1 MNKSFTYSNG
11 KIIVNSEN
19 GKNSS
24 KKYTDNIKEILEK
37 ENTVEY
43 LENKQ
48 KEIFNKLNY
57 IKIQIKSD
65 IVYSIF
71 VALIFLTLSGYTLIN
86 SYFSLFIISIVALLV
101 TTILNILNKISNY
114 NDIKGYKN
122 QLNFLEESVNEAK
135 EKLLQL
141 KKDKR
146 KNKEK
151 KMEKNKKIYLNQEK
165 DMSEIDRRANL
176 YFNMGLHEKRLAKYY
191 KLGMLKKYLNKI
203 AEAYNDND
211 VRLVEKY
218 LEENGQAKFKSK

>member
-1 MNKSFTYSNG
+1 MNKNFTYSNG
-11 KIIVNSEN
+11 KIVVNCEN
-19 GKNSS
+19 GKHSS

-48 KEIFNKLNY
+48 KEIVNKLNY
-57 IKIQIKSD
+57 SKIQIKSD

-86 SYFSLFIISIVALLV
+86 NYFSLFIVSSVALLV
-101 TTILNILNKISNY
+101 TTIINILNNINDY

-122 QLNFLEESVNEAK
+122 QLNFLEESVKEEK

-151 KMEKNKKIYLNQEK
+151 KMEKNKRIYLNQEK
-165 DMSEIDRRANL
+165 NMTEIDRQSNL
-176 YFNMGLHEKRLAKYY
+176 YYDMGKHEKRLAKYY